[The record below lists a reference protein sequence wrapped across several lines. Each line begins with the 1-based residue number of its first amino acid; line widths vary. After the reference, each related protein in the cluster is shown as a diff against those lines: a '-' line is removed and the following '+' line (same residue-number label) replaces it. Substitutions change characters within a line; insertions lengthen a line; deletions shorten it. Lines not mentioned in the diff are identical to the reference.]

1 MTLELPKEWQER
13 ALSAVD
19 DLLNQK
25 QLRERTKEIKQIIE
39 RLDLRWDNGFISKEE
54 YLQKRAQFQ
63 QEMDGLHPLPR
74 AMLEESLRVFRDF
87 RKMWEE
93 GDLYQRKHL
102 LGLVVE
108 KVWVKGTEISA
119 ITLRPSYHLVMTGLK
134 KAVEDSGVLAEKN
147 ESAGTNGDGST
158 NEKTI
163 QQVDKTARWLY
174 GSDGFRFA
182 MWYMVYRSQCF
193 RFSYARQTWIRS
205 WARTIS
211 IQVTCSFFVLAVIWD
226 HNLRDACLLINKRIS
241 STNFLAN
248 TIPCSASCFET
259 KPATS

>member
-134 KAVEDSGVLAEKN
+134 KAVEDSGVRKRMRAR
-147 ESAGTNGDGST
+147 
-158 NEKTI
+158 
-163 QQVDKTARWLY
+163 VRMVTALP
-174 GSDGFRFA
+174 
-182 MWYMVYRSQCF
+182 M
-193 RFSYARQTWIRS
+193 
-205 WARTIS
+205 
-211 IQVTCSFFVLAVIWD
+211 
-226 HNLRDACLLINKRIS
+226 KKPS
-241 STNFLAN
+241 SRL
-248 TIPCSASCFET
+248 T
-259 KPATS
+259 KPLDGYTGATGFALPCGIWFTGVGASGFLMPGKHG